1 MLLAW
6 VELRK
11 FLLLIWVAVL
21 TACGGGGGGGVPDS
35 YSGNPEQCSV
45 KQSKDILRTYMRS
58 DYFWNAEVKSLLD
71 SDIPYVQAGS
81 NVEAY
86 FNALLWTP
94 ARSGKDRYSFMYTAA
109 DYSAAV
115 NAEATGFGVYWSW
128 ASSGASKVARALY
141 VEPGSPGE
149 VAGIAR
155 GDTLVQVNGAP
166 FIYGSVSQAQ
176 IDALYP
182 PKAGTVTDFTL
193 KSVSGA
199 TKTLRLSSKLV
210 EESPVL
216 LSKTLVAADGKKV
229 GYLVFNTFMAQKGLA
244 QLQRAFRQFK
254 ADGISDLVLDLRYNG
269 GGSLE
274 IARALAGMIGGE
286 AVRDKTFYLLIHN
299 ANRTAN
305 NQAMTFN
312 VDADPSAN
320 LGLSRLFVLT
330 GSGSASASE
339 AVIYG
344 LKAFIPVIQIGEQ
357 TYGKPVGMYATEMC
371 GNYYFAINF
380 EGVNAK
386 NEGAYYNG
394 IAPTCAVADDLNHVF
409 GDNNEALL
417 ASALAYREKGVCP
430 ATVAKG
436 AAQSVADKMEP
447 LRDNPLRNN
456 LLISR

>member
-1 MLLAW
+1 MLL
-6 VELRK
+6 RK
-11 FLLLIWVAVL
+11 LFSLSLLAALA
-21 TACGGGGGGGVPDS
+21 ACGGGSSDDGS
-35 YSGNPEQCSV
+35 NNASATCSV
-45 KQSKDILRTYMRS
+45 STAKTQLRNYMRS

-71 SDIPYVQAGS
+71 SDMPYVQAGT

-94 ARSGKDRYSFMYTAA
+94 TRGGKDRYSFMYTAA

-115 NAEATGFGVYWSW
+115 NAETTGFGVYWSW
-128 ASSGASKVARALY
+128 ASSGGSKVARALY

-155 GDTLVQVNGAP
+155 GDTLVEVNGAA
-166 FIYGSVSQAQ
+166 FIYGSVTQSQ

-182 PKAGTVTDFTL
+182 PKAGTLTTLTL
-193 KSVSGA
+193 KPVSGA

-216 LSKTLVAADGKKV
+216 LSKTLVATDGKKV

-244 QLQRAFRQFK
+244 QLQAAFRQFK
-254 ADGISDLVLDLRYNG
+254 ADGVSDLVLDLRYNG

-286 AVRDKTFYLLIHN
+286 AVRSKTFYRLIHN
-299 ANRTAN
+299 ANRTAD
-305 NQAMTFN
+305 NQTMTFN

-344 LKAFIPVIQIGEQ
+344 LKPFIPVIQIGEK

-386 NEGAYYNG
+386 NEGAYYSG
-394 IAPTCAVADDLNHVF
+394 IAPTCAVADDLNHAF
-409 GDNNEALL
+409 GDHGEALL
-417 ASALAYREKGVCP
+417 AGALAYREKGAC
-430 ATVAKG
+430 AAAAVANG